1 MPSLEFEHESKIYT
15 VSELTREIKQL
26 LEGQYRD
33 IIVSGEITN
42 YKQNNSGH
50 CYFRLSDDS
59 AILSAVMFKG
69 AAKKVKFQPEN
80 GLEIICFGRLSV
92 YEPQGQYQ
100 IIVERMEPVGKG
112 AAQLA
117 LEQLIEKLKNEG
129 LLDLPKKD
137 VPKYPKNIGVI
148 TSPTGAAIRDILK
161 ITEARAPWL
170 NIYIYPALVQ
180 GETAG
185 ESLTSAF
192 KMALQ
197 THFLDAIIVGRG
209 GGSAEDLAVFNHE
222 ALARTIVT
230 SPIPVISAVG
240 HETDFTICDFVADV
254 RAATPSHAAEL
265 ITTYHKEIINRL
277 DNLTTL
283 LHDRLEG
290 KIQRVQSRLEN
301 YSEERLLIRLK
312 GVLEHHKIYLDDLS
326 NRLNYYMETCIKQQQ
341 NTLQVHAGKLQSLS
355 PLNILS
361 RGYSITYLWNPDFRN
376 KVPLKSTEK
385 IKKGDCIGIQL
396 SKGEL
401 QAKVEKIIVPD
412 DPIP

>member
-50 CYFRLSDDS
+50 CYFRLSDEN

-69 AAKKVKFQPEN
+69 AAKKIKFQPEN
-80 GLEIICFGRLSV
+80 GLEVVCFGRLSV
-92 YEPQGQYQ
+92 YEPHGQYQ

-117 LEQLIEKLKNEG
+117 LEQLIEKLKKEG

-137 VPKYPKNIGVI
+137 IPKYPKNIGVI
-148 TSPTGAAIRDILK
+148 TSPTGAAIRDILT
-161 ITEARAPWL
+161 ITQARAPWL
-170 NIYIYPALVQ
+170 NIYIFPALVQ
-180 GETAG
+180 GEMAG
-185 ESLTSAF
+185 ESLELAF

-197 THFLDAIIVGRG
+197 THFLDAIIIGRG

-277 DNLTTL
+277 NNLSTL

-326 NRLNYYMETCIKQQQ
+326 NRLNYHVETSLKQQKY
-341 NTLQVHAGKLQSLS
+341 TLQVCAGKLQSLS

-361 RGYSITYLWNPDFRN
+361 RGYSITYLWKSDSKD
-376 KVPLKSTEK
+376 KVPIKSVDKMK
-385 IKKGDCIGIQL
+385 IGDRLGIQL

-401 QAKVEKIIVPD
+401 QARVEKIIEADHPNS
-412 DPIP
+412 